1 MEVLKVIIKVKQ
13 VKYTFEVVCVYWEG
27 VGGQDTIDR
36 HLGNKKHRLNPG
48 RLILDRNIQTNICD
62 SKSGRDTFDLGVREW
77 SSEREIER
85 AGLRERERRGEREA
99 EEERERKSARVKG

>member
-1 MEVLKVIIKVKQ
+1 M
-13 VKYTFEVVCVYWEG
+13 CVYWEG